1 VFEKE
6 NTERKYSGELMQ
18 LAQDEG
24 PAQMDR
30 QLQTPL
36 PFSFAVKAADGLR
49 QAVYEL
55 FRTKKL

>member
-1 VFEKE
+1 
-6 NTERKYSGELMQ
+6 MQ